1 MVMRT
6 VQWLWS
12 NEMLT
17 EDNISDFST
26 KFQHLVHTEATH
38 PSGKDFV
45 SPKCIA
51 GTPLYL
57 EANRSG
63 ADSLKKTKV
72 LLQRCGQSPAFVQL
86 EE

>member
-1 MVMRT
+1 MRT

-26 KFQHLVHTEATH
+26 KSRHLVHTKATH
-38 PSGKDFV
+38 PSGKDFF
-45 SPKCIA
+45 SPKYVE

-57 EANRSG
+57 EANMSG
-63 ADSLKKTKV
+63 ADSLKNTKA
-72 LLQRCGQSPAFVQL
+72 LLEGCGQSPAFVQL
-86 EE
+86 AE